1 MAFLFDE
8 GWEAEG
14 SFSSQ
19 TLAVDTSLLPI
30 SRGVRL
36 QAQDA
41 CDSTEELRLKEEVSR
56 LKDLPAQA
64 ESRREKTLKL
74 QEDPSNSKQR
84 ELEKK
89 DTEFGQ
95 EQDFT
100 TTNFTPL
107 KLFVKVTMNDLTLTS
122 GDAYNSGYLN
132 GHKHNSTCAS

>member
-1 MAFLFDE
+1 MEIVNFIAKN
-8 GWEAEG
+8 
-14 SFSSQ
+14 
-19 TLAVDTSLLPI
+19 V
-30 SRGVRL
+30 VRL

-41 CDSTEELRLKEEVSR
+41 CDSREELRLKEEFSR

-74 QEDPSNSKQR
+74 QEDPSSSKQR

-89 DTEFGQ
+89 DSELGQ

-107 KLFVKVTMNDLTLTS
+107 
-122 GDAYNSGYLN
+122 
-132 GHKHNSTCAS
+132 

>member
-1 MAFLFDE
+1 MGNL
-8 GWEAEG
+8 
-14 SFSSQ
+14 Q
-19 TLAVDTSLLPI
+19 
-30 SRGVRL
+30 VRL

-41 CDSTEELRLKEEVSR
+41 CDSREELRLKEEFSR

-74 QEDPSNSKQR
+74 QEDPSSSKQR

-89 DTEFGQ
+89 DTELGQ

-107 KLFVKVTMNDLTLTS
+107 
-122 GDAYNSGYLN
+122 
-132 GHKHNSTCAS
+132 